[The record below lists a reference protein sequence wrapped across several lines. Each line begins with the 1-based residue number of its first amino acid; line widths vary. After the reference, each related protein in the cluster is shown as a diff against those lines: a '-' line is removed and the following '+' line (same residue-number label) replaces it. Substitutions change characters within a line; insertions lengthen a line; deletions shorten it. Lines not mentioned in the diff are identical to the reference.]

1 MSKQLQQINEEEK
14 WDLEIKA
21 KAGVFDF
28 DLSEVWRYKDLLI
41 LFIRRDFIA
50 QYKQTVLGP
59 LWHFLQPALTTIIF
73 LMVFNRIARIPT
85 DGIPPVLFYMSGITL
100 WNYFSLCLT
109 QTSNTFVTNAAIF
122 GKVYF
127 PRLIMPLSVVISNLI
142 RFGVQFLLLFST
154 MIWFHF
160 HGHPIHFTLNLFL
173 IPVLLVAMAG
183 MGLGL
188 GITISSV
195 TTRYRDFSVLLTFGI
210 QLFMYA
216 TPIVYP
222 ISYLMNTPYG
232 AFVKF
237 NPLTPVVEGFR
248 YALFEKGTV
257 SLLDMLYTFGF
268 MSLVM
273 VLGLVLFHRVQKV
286 FMDTV

>member
-1 MSKQLQQINEEEK
+1 MSKQTQQINAEEK
-14 WDLEIKA
+14 WDLEIKP
-21 KAGVFDF
+21 KAGFFDF
-28 DLSEVWRYKDLLI
+28 DLSEVWRYRDLLI

-73 LMVFNRIARIPT
+73 LLVFNRIARIPT

-142 RFGVQFLLLFST
+142 RFGVQFLLLLST

-160 HGHPIHFTLNLFL
+160 HGDPIHFTLNLFL
-173 IPVLLVAMAG
+173 IPVVLVAMAG

-188 GITISSV
+188 GIIISSV

-222 ISYLMNTPYG
+222 ISYLMDTPYG
-232 AFVKF
+232 YFVKF

-257 SLLDMLYTFGF
+257 SLFSMLYTFGF

-273 VLGLVLFHRVQKV
+273 VLGLVMFYRVQRV